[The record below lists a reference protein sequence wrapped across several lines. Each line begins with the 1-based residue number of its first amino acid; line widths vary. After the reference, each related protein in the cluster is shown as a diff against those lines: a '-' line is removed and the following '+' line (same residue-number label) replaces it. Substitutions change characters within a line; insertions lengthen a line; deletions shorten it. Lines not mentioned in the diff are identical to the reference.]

1 MLLKMYYYF
10 LMTSEE
16 EKELTK
22 LKRSLGQKLR
32 HNKKV
37 WGIFIQAYEQ
47 CLKEG
52 YEFPFGEETVK
63 EWRLPSTTKIESKK
77 EFEKDL
83 DRNKYSF
90 GTFNN
95 FYLCKTNH
103 PTKMFEKGKSEK
115 QYFDTQKRFWTL
127 TNEFVKKLEEE
138 KKIEEDKKHPTLSE
152 EEVNRIKYH
161 LQKKGSFR
169 YFLTDAKEAWLK
181 KTGGNYNSFYKFHI
195 IPYDKKFWD
204 FAKEF
209 EKTFDF
215 EKYKKY
221 TKDYQKEYFQKNK
234 EEIYKQRK
242 ILGYSEN
249 IHEQWNKANA
259 RYRNK
264 VCLYQGNYYYL
275 EQLRRKIGKTED
287 IKQYILSDSDQN
299 RKCLYNGQTFEF
311 WQLCYELRKQKIKD
325 SYSIALKSIKE

>member
-1 MLLKMYYYF
+1 
-10 LMTSEE
+10 MTSDE
-16 EKELTK
+16 EKKLTK

-32 HNKKV
+32 HNKDV
-37 WGIFIQAYEQ
+37 WGIFIRAYKQ

-52 YEFPFGEETVK
+52 YVFPFGEETIK
-63 EWRLPSTTKIESKK
+63 KWKIPSSIKNESKK

-95 FYLCKTNH
+95 FFLWKMNH

-127 TNEFVKKLEEE
+127 TNEFVKELEAE
-138 KKIEEDKKHPTLSE
+138 KKIEENKKHPTLGE

-161 LQKKGSFR
+161 LQEKGSFR
-169 YFLTDAKEAWLK
+169 DFLTVAIQAWFK
-181 KTGGNYNSFYKFHI
+181 KTGANYNSFYKFCRV
-195 IPYDKKFWD
+195 PYDKDFWD
-204 FAKEF
+204 FAKQF

-215 EKYKKY
+215 QKYKENK
-221 TKDYQKEYFQKNK
+221 KNYQKEYFQKNK
-234 EEIYKQRK
+234 EEIYRQRK
-242 ILGYSEN
+242 ISGYSEN

-259 RYRNK
+259 KYRNK
-264 VCLYQGNYYYL
+264 VCYYQGEYYYL

-299 RKCLYNGQTFEF
+299 KKCLYNGQISEF

-325 SYSIALKSIKE
+325 SYSIALKSIIKE